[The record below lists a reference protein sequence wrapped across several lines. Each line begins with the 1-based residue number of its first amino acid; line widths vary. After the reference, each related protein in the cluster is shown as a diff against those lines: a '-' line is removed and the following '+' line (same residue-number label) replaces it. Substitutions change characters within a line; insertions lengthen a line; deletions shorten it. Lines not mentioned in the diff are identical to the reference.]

1 MKTAF
6 ITGVLGQDGT
16 YLSKLLL
23 SKKYKVY
30 GLIQKDGANFENT
43 DYLEVTKKIS
53 FINGNMTDEK
63 SLEKIIKK
71 LKPDEIYNFAAQ
83 SFVGSSWE
91 KAKLTTEVNSL
102 GTLYLLEA
110 MHKFSPKSKFYQAS
124 TSEMFG
130 KSHNKGI
137 QTEKTHFSP
146 QSPYAI
152 TKLYAYWMTVNYRE
166 SYGLFCCNG
175 ILYNH
180 ESPIRG
186 LQFVTRKI
194 TNGVVRIKLGLSN
207 EIRLGNLDSQR
218 DWGFAGDYVEAM
230 WVMLQQEKPDDFII
244 STGETHSIKDFLNVA
259 FQHIGIS
266 NWKKYVKI
274 DPAFK
279 RPKELMVLKGKSD
292 KAQKKLNWKPKVK
305 YEELVK
311 MMVDADLK
319 RLAE

>member
-6 ITGVLGQDGT
+6 ITGVLGQDGS
-16 YLSKLLL
+16 YLSKFLL

-30 GLIQKDGANFENT
+30 GLIQKNGANFENT
-43 DYLEVTKKIS
+43 DYLEVTKGIS
-53 FINGNMTDEK
+53 FIKGDMTNER

-83 SFVGSSWE
+83 SFVGSSW
-91 KAKLTTEVNSL
+91 KQAKLTTEVNSL

-110 MHKFSPKSKFYQAS
+110 IRKFSPKSKFYQAS

-130 KSHNKGI
+130 KSNNRGI

-166 SYGLFCCNG
+166 SYGLFCSNG

-194 TNGVVRIKLGLSN
+194 SDGVARIKLGLSN

-230 WVMLQQEKPDDFII
+230 WMMLQQKKPDDFIL
-244 STGETHSIKDFLNVA
+244 STGETHSIGDFLDIA
-259 FQHIGIS
+259 FNYVGIK
-266 NWKKYVKI
+266 NWKKYVTI

-279 RPKELMVLKGKSD
+279 RPKELLILKGKSN
-292 KAQKKLNWKPKVK
+292 KAQRILHWKPKVK
-305 YEELVK
+305 FEKLVK
-311 MMVDADLK
+311 MMVDADIERLK
-319 RLAE
+319 Q

>member
-6 ITGVLGQDGT
+6 ITGVLGQDGA

-30 GLIQKDGANFENT
+30 GLIQKEEANFENT
-43 DYLEVTKKIS
+43 DYLEITKKIS
-53 FINGNMTDEK
+53 FLDGDMTNEK
-63 SLEKIIKK
+63 SLEKIIRK

-91 KAKLTTEVNSL
+91 KAKETTEVNSL

-110 MHKFSPKSKFYQAS
+110 IRKFSPKSKFYQAS

-152 TKLYAYWMTVNYRE
+152 TKLYSYWMTVNYRE

-186 LQFVTRKI
+186 LHFVTRKI
-194 TNGVVRIKLGLSN
+194 SDGVARIKLGLSD
-207 EIRLGNLDSQR
+207 EIRLGNINSQR

-230 WVMLQQEKPDDFII
+230 WMMLQQQKPDDFIL
-244 STGETHSIKDFLNVA
+244 STGKTHSIKDFLDIA
-259 FQHIGIS
+259 FKYAGIT
-266 NWKKYVKI
+266 NWKKYVKL
-274 DPAFK
+274 DPTFK
-279 RPKELMVLKGKSD
+279 RPKELMVLKGKSN
-292 KAQKKLNWKPKVK
+292 KAQKILNWKPKVK
-305 YEELVK
+305 FEDLVK
-311 MMVDADLK
+311 IMVDADIERLK
-319 RLAE
+319 K

>member
-6 ITGVLGQDGT
+6 ITGVLGQDGA

-23 SKKYKVY
+23 SKKYEVY

-43 DYLEVTKKIS
+43 DYLEITKKIS
-53 FINGNMTDEK
+53 FLDGDMTNEK
-63 SLEKIIKK
+63 SLEKIIQK

-91 KAKLTTEVNSL
+91 KAKETTEVNSL

-110 MHKFSPKSKFYQAS
+110 IRKFSPKSKFYQAS

-152 TKLYAYWMTVNYRE
+152 TKLYSYWITVNYRE

-194 TNGVVRIKLGLSN
+194 SDGVARIKLGLSD
-207 EIRLGNLDSQR
+207 EIRLGNLNSQR

-230 WVMLQQEKPDDFII
+230 WMMLQQQKFDDFIL
-244 STGETHSIKDFLNVA
+244 STGKTHSIKDFLDIA
-259 FQHIGIS
+259 FRYVGIAK
-266 NWKKYVKI
+266 WKKYVKL

-279 RPKELMVLKGKSD
+279 RPKELMVLKGKSN
-292 KAQKKLNWKPKVK
+292 KAQKILNWKPKVK
-305 YEELVK
+305 FEDLVK
-311 MMVDADLK
+311 MMVDADIK
-319 RLAE
+319 RLKK

>member
-6 ITGVLGQDGT
+6 ITGVLGQDGA

-23 SKKYKVY
+23 SKKYKVF
-30 GLIQKDGANFENT
+30 GLIQKNGTDFENT
-43 DYLEVTKKIS
+43 DYLEITKKIS
-53 FINGNMTDEK
+53 FIKGDMTNEK
-63 SLEKIIKK
+63 TLEKIIKEI
-71 LKPDEIYNFAAQ
+71 KPDEIYNFAAQ
-83 SFVGSSWE
+83 SFVGSSWQQ
-91 KAKLTTEVNSL
+91 AILTTRVNSL

-110 MHKFSPKSKFYQAS
+110 IRKFSPKSKFYQAS

-130 KSHNKGI
+130 KSHNKGF

-186 LQFVTRKI
+186 MQFVTRKI
-194 TNGVVRIKLGLSN
+194 TDGVARIKLGIAK
-207 EIRLGNLDSQR
+207 EIRLGNLESQR
-218 DWGFAGDYVEAM
+218 DWGFAGDYVQAM
-230 WVMLQQEKPDDFII
+230 WLMLQQKKPADFIL
-244 STGETHSIKDFLNVA
+244 STGKTHSIADFLNVA
-259 FQHIGIS
+259 FDCVGI
-266 NWKKYVKI
+266 NDWKRYVKI

-279 RPKELMVLKGKSD
+279 RPKELMVLKGKST
-292 KAQKKLNWKPKVK
+292 KAQKILKWEPKVEFK
-305 YEELVK
+305 NLVK
-311 MMVDADLK
+311 MMVEADLK
-319 RLAE
+319 RLSK

>member
-6 ITGVLGQDGT
+6 ITGVLGQDGA

-23 SKKYKVY
+23 SKKYKVF
-30 GLIQKDGANFENT
+30 GLIQKNGANFENT
-43 DYLEVTKKIS
+43 DYLEITKKIS
-53 FINGNMTDEK
+53 FIEGDMTDEK
-63 SLEKIIKK
+63 ILEKIIRKI
-71 LKPDEIYNFAAQ
+71 KPAEIYNFAAQ
-83 SFVGSSWE
+83 SFVGSSWQQ
-91 KAKLTTEVNSL
+91 AALTTQVNSL

-110 MHKFSPKSKFYQAS
+110 IRKFSPKSKFYQAS

-186 LQFVTRKI
+186 MQFVTRKI
-194 TNGVVRIKLGLSN
+194 TDGVARIKLGISK
-207 EIRLGNLDSQR
+207 EIRLGNLESQR
-218 DWGFAGDYVEAM
+218 DWGFAGDYIEAM
-230 WVMLQQEKPDDFII
+230 WIMLQQEKPDDFIL
-244 STGETHSIKDFLNVA
+244 STGQTHSIADFLTVA
-259 FQHIGIS
+259 FRHIGIQD
-266 NWKKYVKI
+266 WKKYVKI

-279 RPKELMVLKGKSD
+279 RPKELLVLKGKSN
-292 KAQKKLNWKPKVK
+292 KAQKVLHWKPKIK
-305 YEELVK
+305 FEDLVK

-319 RLAE
+319 RLSK